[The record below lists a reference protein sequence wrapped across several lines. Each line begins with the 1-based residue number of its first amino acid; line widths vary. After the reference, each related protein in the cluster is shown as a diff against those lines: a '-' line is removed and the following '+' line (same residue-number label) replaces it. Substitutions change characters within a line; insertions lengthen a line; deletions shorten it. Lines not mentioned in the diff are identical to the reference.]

1 MKNEVQIKASLDMG
15 TTKISAMIG
24 ELRNGVVR
32 VIGSGTT
39 PSEGLKQGVVVD
51 IEKAAESIEQAVR
64 EAERMA
70 GLSVKAFN
78 VGVAGEHIR
87 SMNSRGV
94 VAIPNLESEISREDV
109 SRALQAAKSFS
120 IPFDREIIHTIPQ
133 EYIVDN
139 QRGIRQ
145 PVGMY
150 GARLEARVHVVTA
163 ARSSLDNIAKAMLNV
178 GIEPAALVLE
188 PYASSLAVLAG
199 EEKELGVM
207 LIDIGGGTTDVMIF
221 SENGVVASGVIGL
234 GGNNITSDVA
244 YGLRTAPVNAEEI
257 KRNYGCAVSSM
268 ISVDEKIEVPGIAGR
283 ENKTVSRQLLAG
295 IIEPRVTELLSLI
308 DDQITRSDVK
318 KLLGAGVVLT
328 GGSSMLEGI
337 RELAEQVFNL
347 PVRIGFPRSVEG
359 LVEVVSHPMH
369 ATGVG
374 LMLYE
379 SDEETK
385 GGEKFLGSK
394 GIRRSLDQLKR
405 AIASFI

>member
-1 MKNEVQIKASLDMG
+1 VKNEVQIKASLDMG

-51 IEKAAESIEQAVR
+51 IEKAAESIDLAVR

-70 GLSVKAFN
+70 GLSIKAFN

-94 VAIPNLESEISREDV
+94 VAIPDLESEISREDV
-109 SRALQAAKSFS
+109 LRALQAAKSFS

-133 EYIVDN
+133 EFIVDS

-163 ARSSLDNIAKAMLNV
+163 ARSSLDNIAKAMMNV
-178 GIEPAALVLE
+178 GIEPTALVLE
-188 PYASSLAVLAG
+188 PYASSLAVLAD

-221 SENGVVASGVIGL
+221 SESGVVASGVIGL

-268 ISVDEKIEVPGIAGR
+268 ISVDEKIEVPGMAGR

-308 DDQITRSDVK
+308 DDQITKSDVK

-379 SDEETK
+379 SGEETK
-385 GGEKFLGSK
+385 GGEKFFGGK